1 MNRFEKYFEEKD
13 TNPQKPNK
21 DKKEKIHI
29 GIDSVPPAILKK
41 RPELIKIGGV
51 HEIKHRP
58 QEIED
63 MGIDL
68 QNSIE
73 IRQEELQ
80 QLLDKQQQI
89 IDSGDLKE
97 IEQTEEYQDLINK
110 ISGLREQIRAME
122 QEQNNNK

>member
-1 MNRFEKYFEEKD
+1 MNRFEKYFEED
-13 TNPQKPNK
+13 TNPQKLNK
-21 DKKEKIHI
+21 NKKEKIHI
-29 GIDSVPPAILKK
+29 GIDSVPPAIPKK
-41 RPELIKIGGV
+41 RPEPIKIGGV

-58 QEIED
+58 QGIED
-63 MGIDL
+63 METDL
-68 QNSIE
+68 QSSLE